1 MEITLRRLAVW
12 SRRFLPESRETL
24 CRSCLINTL
33 RRPNRPSN
41 GLSPVWLR
49 ELLRPPSVGCVWLAL
64 WVHLLGVL
72 ITHPSPSGGAPPL
85 TGGAGHAPP
94 KASLPPCLRHLS
106 VRFRLSAG
114 HVPAGTLALLG
125 TAVAA
130 CGRSFLFFVYT
141 VNFMSLSN

>member
-1 MEITLRRLAVW
+1 MEITLRRLVVW

-24 CRSCLINTL
+24 CRYCLINTL
-33 RRPNRPSN
+33 RRPNRPSD

-49 ELLRPPSVGCVWLAL
+49 VLLRPPSVGCAWLAL
-64 WVHLLGVL
+64 WVHLLCVL
-72 ITHPSPSGGAPPL
+72 NAHPSSSGGAPPL
-85 TGGAGHAPP
+85 TGGAGYAPP
-94 KASLPPCLRHLS
+94 NASLPPCLRHSS

-114 HVPAGTLALLG
+114 HAPTGALATLG
-125 TAVAA
+125 TAVSA